1 MFKNQEVIN
10 RLKTEFIPF
19 AGNTNELQV
28 SKFDSPEKAWFLAT
42 GSKLSPGIINGGTAQ
57 GFYVVGADGQGYA
70 YSIGGRQKD
79 QFMKMLDDG
88 LAKYNASPSIPI
100 KLDILPLKT
109 WTRVPPKNSLVVRTI
124 SRVVPMPA
132 GADVR
137 NTSIGRDHYW
147 IFAEDV
153 ADIKSAKGKTFAMP
167 LKMARRM
174 ARFHLVD
181 NVRGE
186 PNRWR
191 YDNSRVLDITMTRIS
206 ATEYSFE
213 GLYKLTN
220 REAHGGAEKGIAGR
234 LTGFMTLDPT
244 QTRATNFEAYAEG
257 YAWGDHENTSGA
269 PPGKFPLKIAFRSVD
284 DEISRN
290 VPPQQSYFWDE
301 YLNPLSSKKTPWP

>member
-1 MFKNQEVIN
+1 MFTRPDVIK

-28 SKFDSPEKAWFLAT
+28 SKFDSPEKKWFLEMA
-42 GSKLSPGIINGGTAQ
+42 SQLSPGIANGGTAQ
-57 GFYVVGADGQGYA
+57 GFYVVGADGQEYV
-70 YSIGGRQKD
+70 YSIGGRQHD
-79 QFMKMLDDG
+79 AFMNLLDEG
-88 LAKYNASPSIPI
+88 LAKFKSSPPKAI
-100 KLDILPLKT
+100 KLDILPIKT
-109 WTRVPPKNSLVVRTI
+109 WTRIAPKGGLVVRSIT
-124 SRVVPMPA
+124 RVSPLPS

-147 IFAEDV
+147 IFPED
-153 ADIKSAKGKTFAMP
+153 IGEINNSKGNHFAMP
-167 LKMARRM
+167 TKMARRM

-191 YDNSRVLDITMTRIS
+191 YDNIRVLDIEMTRVS
-206 ATEYSFE
+206 PMEYNFE

-220 REAHGGAEKGIAGR
+220 LEGHGGTEKGIAGR
-234 LTGFMTLDPT
+234 IRGFLTLNKARSQAT
-244 QTRATNFEAYAEG
+244 QFEAYAEG

-284 DEISRN
+284 DEIARS

-301 YLNPLSSKKTPWP
+301 YLNPLSSKRTPWP

>member
-28 SKFDSPEKAWFLAT
+28 SKFDSPEKAWFLST
-42 GSKLSPGIINGGTAQ
+42 GSKLSPNITKGGTAQ

-70 YSIGGRQKD
+70 YSISGRQKD
-79 QFMKMLDDG
+79 EFMRLLDEG
-88 LAKYNASPSIPI
+88 MAKFRASPSVPI
-100 KLDILPLKT
+100 KLDILPIKT
-109 WTRVPPKNSLVVRTI
+109 WTRTPPKDSLVVRTI
-124 SRVVPMPA
+124 SRVLPLPA

-147 IFAEDV
+147 IFSEDV
-153 ADIKSAKGKTFAMP
+153 AEIKNAKGTTFPMP
-167 LKMARRM
+167 TKMARRM

-191 YDNSRVLDITMTRIS
+191 YDNARVLDITMKRLSPTD
-206 ATEYSFE
+206 YSFE

-220 REAHGGAEKGIAGR
+220 MEAQGGKEKGIAGR
-234 LTGFMTLDPT
+234 ITGVITLDSKT
-244 QTRATNFEAYAEG
+244 MRATNFEAFAEG
-257 YAWGDHENTSGA
+257 YAWGDHVNTSGA
-269 PPGKFPLKIAFRSVD
+269 PPGKFPIKIAFRSVD
-284 DEISRN
+284 DEISRS
-290 VPPQQSYFWDE
+290 VSPQQSYFWDE
-301 YLNPLSSKKTPWP
+301 YLDPLTSKRTPWP

>member
-1 MFKNQEVIN
+1 LFKNQEVIN
-10 RLKTEFIPF
+10 RLKSEFIPF

-28 SKFDSPEKAWFLAT
+28 SKFDSPEKAWFLET
-42 GSKLSPGIINGGTAQ
+42 CSKLSPGITKGGTAQ
-57 GFYVVGADGQGYA
+57 GFWIVGADGQAYA

-79 QFMKMLDDG
+79 QFMKLLDEG
-88 LAKYNASPSIPI
+88 LAKFNSSPPKPI
-100 KLDILPLKT
+100 KLDILPIKT
-109 WTRVPPKNSLVVRTI
+109 WTRTPPKDSLVVRTI
-124 SRVVPMPA
+124 SRIVPLPL

-153 ADIKSAKGKTFAMP
+153 ADIKSSKGTTVPMP
-167 LKMARRM
+167 AKMALRM

-191 YDNSRVLDITMTRIS
+191 YNNARVLDIKMTKVS
-206 ATEYSFE
+206 ALEYSFE

-220 REAHGGAEKGIAGR
+220 LEAHGGAEKGIAGR
-234 LTGFMTLDPT
+234 LTGIIILDAS
-244 QTRATNFEAYAEG
+244 QMRATRFEAYAEG

-269 PPGKFPLKIAFRSVD
+269 PPGKFPIKIAFRSVD
-284 DEISRN
+284 DEISRS